1 MKWQY
6 VTICEITDF
15 FASIVS
21 IENKLNS
28 MDKNYIEIKKVGG
41 IARRE
46 KKMKSEPVHY
56 IMKYEKSAN

>member
-1 MKWQY
+1 MWNY
-6 VTICEITDF
+6 RF
-15 FASIVS
+15 FCFNRVNRKQIKF
-21 IENKLNS
+21 NGQKLHRN
-28 MDKNYIEIKKVGG
+28 KKVGG

>member
-1 MKWQY
+1 MWNY
-6 VTICEITDF
+6 TF
-15 FASIVS
+15 FCFNRVNRKQIKF
-21 IENKLNS
+21 NGQKLHRN
-28 MDKNYIEIKKVGG
+28 KKVGG

>member
-1 MKWQY
+1 M
-6 VTICEITDF
+6 
-15 FASIVS
+15 S
-21 IENKLNS
+21 IEKKLNS
-28 MDKNYIEIKKVGG
+28 MDKNYIEMKKVGG